1 MFVGRAGT
9 CAPAPTPQPRP
20 QAVGEDDPCAH
31 CAQRE
36 AAAHTAHMLQRQPA
50 ARRAHEGAAGRDDR
64 PQPAS
69 YPRLVSEQTLQGQ
82 EEVHA
87 YEAAPAAAAQR
98 QNRKSLIYSRL
109 VAPRVP

>member
-20 QAVGEDDPCAH
+20 QAVGEDDSGPH
-31 CAQRE
+31 CAQWE

-50 ARRAHEGAAGRDDR
+50 ARRAYEGAASGDDG

-69 YPRLVSEQTLQGQ
+69 YSSLVPEQALQGQ

-87 YEAAPAAAAQR
+87 HEATPAAAAQR
-98 QNRKSLIYSRL
+98 QNRKSLL
-109 VAPRVP
+109 